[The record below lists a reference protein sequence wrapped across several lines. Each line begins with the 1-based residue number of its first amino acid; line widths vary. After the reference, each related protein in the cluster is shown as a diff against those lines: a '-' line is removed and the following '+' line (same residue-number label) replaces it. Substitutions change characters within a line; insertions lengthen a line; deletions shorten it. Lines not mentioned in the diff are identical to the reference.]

1 MIELTETTVAM
12 ALASLGVVGT
22 LVWYVLAWYG
32 LRTLR
37 DVRDAVDHGASN
49 EERPP

>member
-1 MIELTETTVAM
+1 MIELTESTIAM

-37 DVRDAVDHGASN
+37 DVREALDHGTSN
-49 EERPP
+49 EERQP